1 MAPEV
6 ATGEEREESA
16 DVTMN
21 GVVVAGVV
29 ARVVEVEVAGAGAGA
44 GAGGW
49 VAGAGGEA
57 QPRTTRLTYQSSSV
71 S

>member
-21 GVVVAGVV
+21 GVVVAG
-29 ARVVEVEVAGAGAGA
+29 VVEVEVAGAGAGA